1 MKKILHFCLFI
12 IFSFSSFSQTESVR
26 VKIVV
31 TTSNLRIKSDSI
43 FIAGSHPKLGRW
55 SPGKIPLKKIND
67 STFTK
72 EFTFSPNIDLEFKF
86 TRGSWANEAALKD
99 GTIPPNHVLTLKNDT
114 TVYYTIENWRN
125 EFNYEVKGQITGD
138 VEYIENIKTQDELLP
153 RDVIVWLPPDYNEDI
168 DENYPV
174 LYMHDGQN
182 IIDPQTSSFGVDW
195 QIDETADSLIT
206 NNFIEP
212 VIIVGMYCTDNRYI
226 EYSENDTGYAYLN
239 FIANDLKPIIDNR
252 YRTKPDR
259 ENTAI
264 AGSSMGGLI
273 SFMAAWEYPDVFS
286 KAACLSPALKIRSY
300 NYVDN
305 VMNYDGEKKDI
316 LLYIDNGGI
325 ALDDSIQ
332 TGVNQMLAALE
343 NKGFEPDKDYVW
355 YKDENAV
362 HNEAAWAKRAWRF
375 LTLFFN
381 EED

>member
-1 MKKILHFCLFI
+1 MKNILYFCLFI
-12 IFSFSSFSQTESVR
+12 IFSFSSFSQTDSVQ
-26 VKIVV
+26 VNIEV
-31 TTSNLRIKSDSI
+31 TISNLGIKNDSV
-43 FIAGSHPKLGRW
+43 FVAGSHPKFGRW

-67 STFTK
+67 STFAR
-72 EFTFSPNIDLEFKF
+72 EFTFPSNIDLEFKF
-86 TRGSWANEAALKD
+86 TRGSWSNEAALKD
-99 GTIPPNHVLTLKNDT
+99 GSTPPNHILTVKNDT
-114 TVYYTIENWRN
+114 TVYYKIENWRDGSDRKV
-125 EFNYEVKGQITGD
+125 YGQITGT
-138 VEYIENIKTQDELLP
+138 VNYIDSLKTREELLP
-153 RDVIVWLPPDYNEDI
+153 RDVIIWLPPNYDKNI
-168 DENYPV
+168 DKSYPV

-182 IIDPQTSSFGVDW
+182 IIDPKTSSFGVDW

-206 NNFIEP
+206 NNIIEP
-212 VIIVGMYCTDNRYI
+212 IIIVGMYCTDNRYI
-226 EYSENDTGYAYLN
+226 EYSENDTGYAYLD
-239 FIANDLKPIIDNR
+239 FIANDLKPIIDKK

-305 VMNYDGEKKDI
+305 VVNYDGEKKDI

-332 TGVNQMLAALE
+332 TGVDEMLAALE
-343 NKGFEPDKDYVW
+343 KKGYKPNKDYFW
-355 YKDENAV
+355 FKDEDAV
-362 HNEAAWAKRAWRF
+362 HNEAAWAERAWRF

-381 EED
+381 KDD